1 VAKGLKLNE
10 RALSMRLEWVV
21 AHVPAGTRLADI
33 GSDHCYLPVALMCR
47 GVITVVAGEV
57 ALTPFHAAERSVRES
72 ELE

>member
-1 VAKGLKLNE
+1 VVTGLTLNE

-33 GSDHCYLPVALMCR
+33 SSDHCYLPVALMCR

-57 ALTPFHAAERSVRES
+57 ALTPFHAAERNVRES
-72 ELE
+72 ERE